1 MITDPSE
8 ADNNAFIC
16 LSPTIEDF
24 NNFKFSIT
32 NLGSGFPEPKGES
45 ELISEKKS
53 IFSADG
59 EIFESK
65 KRMLSFFIFFLTLKN
80 LLFIKV

>member
-1 MITDPSE
+1 M
-8 ADNNAFIC
+8 C

-32 NLGSGFPEPKGES
+32 NLGSGLPEPKGES
-45 ELISEKKS
+45 ELISKKS
-53 IFSADG
+53 SFNAEG

-65 KRMLSFFIFFLTLKN
+65 NRI
-80 LLFIKV
+80 LLFS